1 MHGNIRV
8 IVPVYRIL
16 TEGAGDDRM
25 KEVRNLRNIVRD
37 LCDVA
42 GILKKYRQERNGKQ
56 MIKAAVLGFGTVGS
70 GVVELF
76 DINRSS
82 VARRVPEGV
91 EVKYILDLR
100 EFPDSPYADRV
111 VHDFDIILND
121 PEIRV
126 ICETM
131 GGKEP
136 AFTFS
141 RKALEKGISVCT
153 SNKELVAAHGP
164 ELLRIAQEHK
174 CSYLF
179 EASVGGGIPIIRPM
193 NTALA
198 PEYITQIIGILNGT
212 TNYMMTRMEQED
224 ISFEDVLRQAQDKG
238 YAEKNPEAD
247 IEGHDAC
254 RKIAILSS
262 LMCGKTVRYEDIPC
276 EGISHISMTDVAYAR
291 SMGRAIK
298 LLGISERDEEA
309 GTFYVR
315 TAPYMVPASHPLHGV
330 EDVFNAVFV
339 HGNLVDNVMFYGRG
353 AGKFPT
359 ASAVVSDML
368 DCALNIGQ
376 TIPVRWTD
384 EVMQLSDA
392 AQKVERWFVR
402 VDAAEAEKVKAL
414 FDGCETVTAPNAPAD
429 ETAFTTAPMTEAA
442 FAEKIAQL
450 AGVKSTIRLLEA

>member
-1 MHGNIRV
+1 
-8 IVPVYRIL
+8 
-16 TEGAGDDRM
+16 
-25 KEVRNLRNIVRD
+25 
-37 LCDVA
+37 
-42 GILKKYRQERNGKQ
+42 

-76 DINRSS
+76 DVNRSC
-82 VARRVPEGV
+82 VERRVPEGI

-100 EFPDSPYADRV
+100 EFPDSPYQNRV

-131 GGKEP
+131 GGREP

-141 RKALEKGISVCT
+141 KKALEKGISVCT

-164 ELLRIAQEHK
+164 ELLRIAREHN

-193 NTALA
+193 NTSLA
-198 PEYITQIIGILNGT
+198 PESITRIVGILNGT

-224 ISFEDVLRQAQDKG
+224 ISFEDVLKQAQEKG
-238 YAEKNPEAD
+238 YAERNPEAD

-262 LMCGKTVRYEDIPC
+262 LMCGRTVRYEDIPC
-276 EGISHISMTDVAYAR
+276 EGISRVSMKDVAYAR
-291 SMGRAIK
+291 RMGYAIK
-298 LLGISERDEEA
+298 LLGISERDEEK
-309 GTFYVR
+309 GYFYVR

-330 EDVFNAVFV
+330 EGVFNAIFV
-339 HGNLVDNVMFYGRG
+339 HGNLVDNLMFYGRG

-368 DCALNIGQ
+368 DCALNLGQ
-376 TIPVRWTD
+376 NIPVRWSD
-384 EVMQLSDA
+384 EVMQLSDPG
-392 AQKVERWFVR
+392 QKTGRYFVR
-402 VDAAEAEKVKAL
+402 MSAEGREKAKAL
-414 FDGCETVTAPNAPAD
+414 FADSFDVTAEHAHSD
-429 ETAFTTAPMTEAA
+429 EYVFTTGPVTESA
-442 FAEKIAQL
+442 FKEAVSSL
-450 AGVKSTIRLLEA
+450 PDVRSTIRILEL

>member
-1 MHGNIRV
+1 
-8 IVPVYRIL
+8 
-16 TEGAGDDRM
+16 
-25 KEVRNLRNIVRD
+25 
-37 LCDVA
+37 
-42 GILKKYRQERNGKQ
+42 

-70 GVVELF
+70 GVVELL

-82 VARRVPEGV
+82 VGRRVPGGV

-100 EFPDSPYADRV
+100 EFPDSPYRDRV
-111 VHDFDIILND
+111 IHDFDRIVED

-126 ICETM
+126 VCETM

-136 AFTFS
+136 AFTFT
-141 RKALEKGISVCT
+141 RRALEKGISVCT

-164 ELLRIAQEHK
+164 ELLKIAQEHN

-193 NTALA
+193 NVSMA
-198 PEYITQIIGILNGT
+198 PESIEKIIGILNGT
-212 TNYMMTRMEQED
+212 TNYMMTRMEKED
-224 ISFEDVLRQAQDKG
+224 ISFEDVLRQAQENG
-238 YAEKNPEAD
+238 YAERNPEAD

-276 EGISHISMTDVAYAR
+276 EGISRVSMTDVAYAR

-298 LLGISERDEEA
+298 LLGISERDEAA

-339 HGNLVDNVMFYGRG
+339 HGNLVDDLMFYGRG

-368 DCALNIGQ
+368 DCALNVGN

-384 EVMQLSDA
+384 EQMHLTDPSS
-392 AQKVERWFVR
+392 KVEEFFVR
-402 VDAAEAEKVKAL
+402 IPASEEEKARGM
-414 FDGCETVTAPNAPAD
+414 FAGCREVNAPDGPGD
-429 ETAFTTAPMTEAA
+429 EFAFITAPMTEAA
-442 FAEKIAQL
+442 FAKA
-450 AGVKSTIRLLEA
+450 AGGLSEIRSTIRILRG